1 MDITPL
7 RIQSC
12 LMSCINKVIFLC
24 FCNKLKFHIL
34 SRDGKMLRL
43 SPSIKILVL
52 SKVDI
57 ALLCCQLS
65 MYFVDVFNVS
75 LQDRLTAPP
84 SRLSGVCPRPSFPGA
99 EEFFSELISAADSH
113 TLNRHLSDAILTK
126 ITEVSIYVDLCL
138 SEWVQ
143 WIRDVIKISLHASYQ
158 YSCMVWTAGR
168 YQRWT
173 HVRSMHSTSGVCV
186 CCLASNGTNLSGMM
200 NHDVQRLTRQPKL
213 TAIIQS
219 RWLTLFG
226 HIMSMDDSADANRIL
241 LASPPADWR
250 RQPGRPRIT
259 WLSTIQQYL
268 KQHYLTLL
276 KQQIWFRTTLCGGCR
291 RMALRNLKSCM
302 PETTTTVLTMFH
314 RLCLQIIDWA
324 FHEMWTTLQLFTF
337 HETN

>member
-168 YQRWT
+168 YIRQT
-173 HVRSMHSTSGVCV
+173 HVRSMHLTSGVCM
-186 CCLASNGTNLSGMM
+186 ASNGIKSICSEQWCTEADEATQTHCYNRVSPTYSLWA
-200 NHDVQRLTRQPKL
+200 HCAHRWQRRCQEDPV
-213 TAIIQS
+213 S
-219 RWLTLFG
+219 RWTG
-226 HIMSMDDSADANRIL
+226 EDNQDVPASYG
-241 LASPPADWR
+241 LAPSNK
-250 RQPGRPRIT
+250 I
-259 WLSTIQQYL
+259 
-268 KQHYLTLL
+268 
-276 KQQIWFRTTLCGGCR
+276 
-291 RMALRNLKSCM
+291 
-302 PETTTTVLTMFH
+302 
-314 RLCLQIIDWA
+314 
-324 FHEMWTTLQLFTF
+324 
-337 HETN
+337 